1 MKKGLSRRGLIMRSV
16 MEGFSGWGME
26 FAEELVPKG
35 LEERLVTEGLIA
47 KGLIK
52 AELLMRGTIEER
64 V

>member
-1 MKKGLSRRGLIMRSV
+1 MRSV

-26 FAEELVPKG
+26 FAEELGPKG